1 MPRQPNAAPTPL
13 RHLLLGSL
21 LLATGC
27 AGILTPEDT
36 LVMEVAEARVP
47 CTGVG
52 PMECLLVRSGQDPE
66 PRLFYGEI
74 EGFNFQE
81 GYRHSLVV
89 ARRTVANPPADGS
102 SLAYR
107 LKRIESRDR
116 SPWFDLLAR
125 TRAAESL
132 WLSIRPDPYR
142 MVLQRICFCTL
153 EGRGPVEMVVARG
166 GPAPSPLENVVS
178 SVYRADGRPV
188 PWAVP
193 PLFPTVG
200 GLFGAIRQGVA
211 MGADT
216 VVAEFHPRQG
226 YPTRVYID
234 QSRMIADEE
243 VEYVVLS
250 VTGN

>member
-1 MPRQPNAAPTPL
+1 MPRQRNGTPTFRPP
-13 RHLLLGSL
+13 LLLGSL

-47 CTGVG
+47 CMGVG
-52 PMECLLVRSGQDPE
+52 PMECLWVRSDQDPDAQF
-66 PRLFYGEI
+66 FYQEI
-74 EGFNFQE
+74 EGFSFQE
-81 GYRHSLVV
+81 GYRHALVV
-89 ARRTVANPPADGS
+89 TRRTVANPPADGF

-107 LKRIESRDR
+107 LKRIESRAR
-116 SPWFDLLAR
+116 SPWFDLLAQ
-125 TRAAESL
+125 TRAAETL
-132 WLSIRPDPYR
+132 WLAGRPDPYR

-153 EGRGPVEMVVARG
+153 EGRGPVEMVVARE
-166 GPAPSPLENVVS
+166 GPAPSPRETVLS
-178 SVYRADGRPV
+178 SIYQADGRPV
-188 PWAVP
+188 PPSSP

-216 VVAEFHPRQG
+216 VVAAFHPQQG